1 MRSVQAGI
9 NATNIVAKGIK
20 NKAPQFTKT
29 GANALKHAGEWGVN
43 LVKNNRLGRFL
54 GDKSSELN
62 KIIRTGGPKTFNAG
76 FDDGG
81 EIKTIGDLAKTDSIT
96 QVMIVIIFLL
106 FLMIFVWCVNKIG
119 LNKKNCVNIDEVY
132 SKFPLISNISANNDK
147 FIDYKLRDYF
157 IKTAYNCCS
166 SGKHKNDFVNLCAL
180 RNCIRQGAR
189 CLDFEIYSV
198 DNQPVIAASSTNDFN
213 VKETYN
219 TILFSRAMETVS
231 NYAFSASNCPNP
243 SDPLILHFRIMTSSV
258 KIHDEIAKQLY
269 DTLSEKLLGKKFSY
283 ENNGLNIG
291 SYPLLMLREKVVI
304 MVDKANP
311 IFASTLLNEYVNI
324 TTNSAFVKELRFGEV
339 KFTHDPEELKHYN
352 TQNMSIVLPDLSPN
366 NKNYPF
372 RIALS
377 YGVQMIA
384 LSFQNFDNY
393 MKDYTQFFD
402 NEGYAFVLK
411 PENLRYLPV
420 FINKPPDADP
430 NLSYEPIIV
439 SFNDG
444 LADKTF

>member
-1 MRSVQAGI
+1 
-9 NATNIVAKGIK
+9 
-20 NKAPQFTKT
+20 
-29 GANALKHAGEWGVN
+29 
-43 LVKNNRLGRFL
+43 
-54 GDKSSELN
+54 
-62 KIIRTGGPKTFNAG
+62 
-76 FDDGG
+76 
-81 EIKTIGDLAKTDSIT
+81 
-96 QVMIVIIFLL
+96 
-106 FLMIFVWCVNKIG
+106 
-119 LNKKNCVNIDEVY
+119 
-132 SKFPLISNISANNDK
+132 
-147 FIDYKLRDYF
+147 
-157 IKTAYNCCS
+157 
-166 SGKHKNDFVNLCAL
+166 
-180 RNCIRQGAR
+180 
-189 CLDFEIYSV
+189 
-198 DNQPVIAASSTNDFN
+198 
-213 VKETYN
+213 
-219 TILFSRAMETVS
+219 
-231 NYAFSASNCPNP
+231 
-243 SDPLILHFRIMTSSV
+243 
-258 KIHDEIAKQLY
+258 
-269 DTLSEKLLGKKFSY
+269 
-283 ENNGLNIG
+283 
-291 SYPLLMLREKVVI
+291 